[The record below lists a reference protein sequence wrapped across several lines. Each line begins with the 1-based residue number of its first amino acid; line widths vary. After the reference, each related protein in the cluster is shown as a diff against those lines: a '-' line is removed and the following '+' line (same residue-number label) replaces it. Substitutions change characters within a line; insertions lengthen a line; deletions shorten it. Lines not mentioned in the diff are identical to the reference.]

1 MARYLTQELYEELS
15 TRKTTANFD
24 FDSCIQIG
32 IDNPD
37 KMNCGIVA
45 GDEECYDIFSEL
57 FDAVITDRHR
67 GYMRSAT
74 THPCSLTADGIICR
88 YHFTGT

>member
-32 IDNPD
+32 IDNLE

-45 GDEECYDIFSEL
+45 GDEEC
-57 FDAVITDRHR
+57 
-67 GYMRSAT
+67 
-74 THPCSLTADGIICR
+74 
-88 YHFTGT
+88 